1 MNSFSMVI
9 LCSDG
14 SVRATFTPALELR
27 RYDELLEIVRDGISI
42 EHLRRSLEGAA
53 LAWRVSVALE
63 PYDHRNERTRMS
75 GMVA

>member
-1 MNSFSMVI
+1 MKSFSMVI

-42 EHLRRSLEGAA
+42 EHLRRSLEAA
-53 LAWRVSVALE
+53 ATAWRVTVALE
-63 PYDHRNERTRMS
+63 PYDHRRERLRAS
-75 GMVA
+75 EMVA